1 VCGGADGV
9 LMIDDQ
15 FAPLSDKIKAA
26 IAALDPHPIRF
37 LVNTH
42 RHGDHTGG
50 NENFANLGVTI
61 FAHDNVR
68 KRMSADQVNP
78 FSGDTTKA
86 SPAKALPLVTFN
98 DSLTFHVN
106 GQTIT
111 LFHVAPAH
119 TDGDVVV
126 WFRDRNVVHAGDC
139 LFNGRYPVI
148 DYAAGG
154 SLEGMIAAS
163 ERLLAAFG
171 PDTKFIPGHGPLAT
185 RADVQALHD
194 MLVTV
199 RGRLLPLIAQKKSV
213 AETRPRS
220 RSPTSTRSGA
230 RARAPRTRSSRGS
243 CPAWRRQGSDAG
255 FVGGRDSLFP
265 LKRDAR
271 GPRSQRSAGAGRCVP
286 VCVTPYVAPRRA
298 SDAEPVP
305 RPARARDGC
314 RRAPFPRA

>member
-1 VCGGADGV
+1 MSPARRFGIVVLALLVGAAAALAQQRDWSKVEIKPTKVADGVWMLEGAGGNIGVCGGEDGV

-213 AETRPRS
+213 AEIQAAKPLADLDAKW
-220 RSPTSTRSGA
+220 GA
-230 RARAPRTRSSRGS
+230 
-243 CPAWRRQGSDAG
+243 
-255 FVGGRDSLFP
+255 
-265 LKRDAR
+265 
-271 GPRSQRSAGAGRCVP
+271 SAGAADAFIARVVP
-286 VCVTPYVAPRRA
+286 GMAAT
-298 SDAEPVP
+298 
-305 RPARARDGC
+305 GK
-314 RRAPFPRA
+314 